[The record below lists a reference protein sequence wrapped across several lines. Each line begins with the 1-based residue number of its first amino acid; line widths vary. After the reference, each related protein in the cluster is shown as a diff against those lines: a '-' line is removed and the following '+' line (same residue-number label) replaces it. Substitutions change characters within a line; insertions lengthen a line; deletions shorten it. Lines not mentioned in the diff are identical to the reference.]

1 MNNDRISIVS
11 ISQFMVFVKTG
22 VMLENQ
28 AEFS

>member
-11 ISQFMVFVKTG
+11 ISQFMVFVKTE

-28 AEFS
+28 VEFS

>member
-22 VMLENQ
+22 VILENQ
-28 AEFS
+28 VEFS

>member
-11 ISQFMVFVKTG
+11 ISQFMVFVETG

-28 AEFS
+28 VEFS